1 MATAMVSRGVHWS
14 YFYFISLSLCIF
26 LFFFLGWSFNGFE
39 EDSAVQLHTV
49 LERTASRQPTVA
61 GQPSRL
67 QLLKTSL
74 KNRTT
79 ALGALFIL

>member
-1 MATAMVSRGVHWS
+1 MATAMVSKGIRWS
-14 YFYFISLSLCIF
+14 FFYIIPLSVALLLIPI
-26 LFFFLGWSFNGFE
+26 LGWSYKGFE
-39 EDSAVQLHTV
+39 SDGMVQLHAV
-49 LERTASRQPTVA
+49 LSRTARHSAAGQGQPTKM
-61 GQPSRL
+61 